1 MLNIFV
7 NSTTYGQALGCT
19 FNMSVEGS
27 LADKR
32 ITALELCEPVAP
44 VYERAIDASKVTALI
59 ASGQTQK
66 VTNLGKAI
74 EVENVRVNSLAML
87 IRELQ
92 VVSAVESNDMIIA
105 YIPGELLQ
113 EIESGRV
120 KFYLTEDTQTTYYS
134 EYELELWKQAL
145 PLIQSLYCRIVFKNI
160 MACKK
165 NVSNTPVQADRVNIF
180 NSMYTKL
187 LNAYREMKAVKANNT
202 GAVVSSGGPAF

>member
-66 VTNLGKAI
+66 VTKLGKAS
-74 EVENVRVNSLAML
+74 EVENVRVNS
-87 IRELQ
+87 
-92 VVSAVESNDMIIA
+92 
-105 YIPGELLQ
+105 
-113 EIESGRV
+113 
-120 KFYLTEDTQTTYYS
+120 
-134 EYELELWKQAL
+134 
-145 PLIQSLYCRIVFKNI
+145 
-160 MACKK
+160 
-165 NVSNTPVQADRVNIF
+165 
-180 NSMYTKL
+180 
-187 LNAYREMKAVKANNT
+187 
-202 GAVVSSGGPAF
+202 